1 MAIQTIVQGQALI
14 DNNNLDLTNVI
25 ANYGAFDSLEIE
37 LNKINDVNALKWKYP
52 DTDGYN
58 KINVV
63 DNKYYFDFTS
73 AQTINLLGI
82 YKLEFSCIY
91 SENSIV
97 KKVLSNFL
105 EVIKEGK

>member
-63 DNKYYFDFTS
+63 DYFAFMLKQVHKKS
-73 AQTINLLGI
+73 KFSIINVDS
-82 YKLEFSCIY
+82 F
-91 SENSIV
+91 
-97 KKVLSNFL
+97 
-105 EVIKEGK
+105 